1 MARERAGEGGGS
13 QVVGTAG
20 QRPGMIGL
28 GCWQNG
34 VLDQRACEELVGG
47 EATMSTWGQTVE
59 SLKCQAKDS
68 DCVLDRAGFCEWSL
82 AVLCCG
88 HSSATDRLEKVQE
101 EAGSLG
107 ETGTIVQTRGSEGG
121 R

>member
-1 MARERAGEGGGS
+1 M
-13 QVVGTAG
+13 VGTAG

-47 EATMSTWGQTVE
+47 EATMSTWAQTVE
-59 SLKCQAKDS
+59 SLECQAKDS
-68 DCVLDRAGFCEWSL
+68 SCVLDRAGFCERTL
-82 AVLCCG
+82 AVVYCG

-101 EAGSLG
+101 EAGGLG
-107 ETGTIVQTRGSEGG
+107 EAGTIVQTRGSEGG
-121 R
+121 RW